1 MVPDGVSL
9 GECIRARP
17 GGAGIW
23 FARWSAWHVVVK
35 RGRPAPL
42 HREAAA
48 LTALAPAAVTMLW
61 CSSVPAPDGLA
72 TLVTE
77 RVLLGDDLYPLI
89 EGDDDGATRE
99 IARLILRM
107 HGAATPR
114 GRSQPLPP
122 LSEIAAILDIDDP
135 RLPADLVARAR
146 ATVAELA
153 TGECVLHGD
162 LHHGNAVRR
171 GPDPVDGRSTWVA
184 IDPHGWLGDPV
195 FDAAPALANPRS
207 LPAGDPLGPTLRR
220 VAILAE
226 ETGWDR
232 ERIRAWAFAGAVLA
246 EAILLRDHGLVHGG
260 PLALARALA
269 DAPRA
274 AL

>member
-1 MVPDGVSL
+1 MLPDGVAL
-9 GECIRARP
+9 GECVRAGP
-17 GGAGIW
+17 GGAGVW
-23 FARWSAWHVVVK
+23 FARWSARHVVVK
-35 RGRPAPL
+35 RGRPAL
-42 HREAAA
+42 LQREAAA
-48 LTALAPAAVTMLW
+48 LTALAPAAVAMLW

-107 HGAATPR
+107 HEASTPLV
-114 GRSQPLPP
+114 RSQPLPP
-122 LSEIAAILDIDDP
+122 LREIVAILDIDDP
-135 RLPADLVARAR
+135 RLPADLIARAR
-146 ATVAELA
+146 ATITELA
-153 TGECVLHGD
+153 AGESILHGD

-171 GPDPVDGRSTWVA
+171 GPHPVDGRSTWVA

-232 ERIRAWAFAGAVLA
+232 GRIRAWAFAGAVLA
-246 EAILLRDHGLVHGG
+246 EALLLREHGLVHGG
-260 PLALARALA
+260 PLALARALV
-269 DAPRA
+269 DASGPA
-274 AL
+274 A